1 LSNLV
6 ARFASNVYWL
16 GRYLERAESIARILD
31 INETYARDKPDGPDW
46 ERILTLYGDREDY
59 LKGHEEVTP
68 QGVIS
73 YYVTDK
79 NNPSSIAY
87 AMTSARQNA
96 RSVRHLISTE
106 MWKQLNVFFNLFAAR
121 TRRGVVFSSLSSL
134 CGEIKEGC
142 QTFEGV
148 AEGTFFRGEAWCF
161 YHLGKYLER
170 ADQTTR
176 ILEIG
181 YEQLSHTDGDSIR
194 SVHANVLL
202 RSVSGYHAYRARYPT
217 VLRARDIAN
226 FLLYD
231 PQFPRAV
238 QLCANM
244 MNARLLDLDKLCH
257 TKRTTVAE
265 KARKE
270 LEFQLR
276 TGLGGR
282 FTPKQLLVFIDAL
295 QVALAEVSEAIRTT
309 YFEHI

>member
-1 LSNLV
+1 LPNLV
-6 ARFASNVYWL
+6 ARFASNVFWL

-46 ERILTLYGDREDY
+46 ERVLVLNSDRERF
-59 LKGHEEVTP
+59 LEIHEEITP
-68 QGVIS
+68 QAVLNF
-73 YYVTDK
+73 YVNDRD
-79 NNPSSIAY
+79 NPSSIAY
-87 AMTSARQNA
+87 ALTAARQNA

-106 MWKQLNVFFNLFAAR
+106 MWKQLNVFFTQFSAG
-121 TRRGVVFSSLSSL
+121 TKRGVALASLSRL

-161 YHLGKYLER
+161 YHLGKYIER

-176 ILEIG
+176 LLDIG
-181 YEQLSHTDGDSIR
+181 YEQISQADGDALR

-202 RSVSGYHAYRARYPT
+202 RSVSGFHAYRARFPT

-238 QLCANM
+238 AFCANQL
-244 MNARLLDLDKLCH
+244 NACLQEVDKTCGGE
-257 TKRTTVAE
+257 RTTEAEVARN
-265 KARKE
+265 A
-270 LEFQLR
+270 LEFLLR

-282 FTPKQLLVFIDAL
+282 FTPKQLFRFLDDL
-295 QVALAEVSEAIRTT
+295 QVALGEVSDAIRTT
-309 YFEHI
+309 YFGHA

>member
-1 LSNLV
+1 LPNLV
-6 ARFASNVYWL
+6 ARFASNVFWL

-31 INETYARDKPDGPDW
+31 INETFARDKSHGPDW
-46 ERILTLYGDREDY
+46 ERILVLNSDRERFLESHEEITPQAVLGFYLGDR
-59 LKGHEEVTP
+59 G
-68 QGVIS
+68 
-73 YYVTDK
+73 
-79 NNPSSIAY
+79 NPTSIAY
-87 AMTSARQNA
+87 ATAAARQNA

-106 MWKQLNVFFNLFAAR
+106 MWKQLNVFCNQFAAA
-121 TRRGVVFSSLSSL
+121 TKRGVALASLSRV

-161 YHLGKYLER
+161 YHLEKYIER

-176 ILEIG
+176 LLDIG
-181 YEQLSHTDGDSIR
+181 YEQISQADGEALR

-202 RSVSGYHAYRARYPT
+202 RSVSGYHAYRARFPT

-238 QLCANM
+238 ALCANQ
-244 MNARLLDLDKLCH
+244 MNARLQDLDKVCANVGT
-257 TKRTTVAE
+257 TKAE
-265 KARKE
+265 KARNA
-270 LEFQLR
+270 LEFLLR

-282 FTPKQLLVFIDAL
+282 FTPKQLYRFLDDLQIALGDVSDAIG
-295 QVALAEVSEAIRTT
+295 AT
-309 YFEHI
+309 YFSHM

>member
-1 LSNLV
+1 MPNLV
-6 ARFASNVYWL
+6 ARFASNVFWL

-46 ERILTLYGDREDY
+46 ERVLVLNSDRERFLESHEEITPQAVLGFYLGDRD
-59 LKGHEEVTP
+59 
-68 QGVIS
+68 
-73 YYVTDK
+73 
-79 NNPSSIAY
+79 NPTSVAY
-87 AMTSARQNA
+87 AMAAARQNA

-106 MWKQLNVFFNLFAAR
+106 MWKQLNVFFNQFASA
-121 TRRGVVFSSLSSL
+121 TKRGVALSSLSRV

-161 YHLGKYLER
+161 YHLGKYIER

-176 ILEIG
+176 LLDIG
-181 YEQLSHTDGDSIR
+181 YEQLSQADGEALH

-202 RSVSGYHAYRARYPT
+202 RSVSGFHAYRARFPT

-238 QLCANM
+238 ALCANQM
-244 MNARLLDLDKLCH
+244 SARLQDLEKICGD
-257 TKRTTVAE
+257 RPTTDAE
-265 KARKE
+265 KARNA
-270 LEFQLR
+270 LEFTLR

-282 FTPKQLLVFIDAL
+282 FTPKQLYRFLDDLQIAL
-295 QVALAEVSEAIRTT
+295 GEVSNAIRAT
-309 YFEHI
+309 YFAHA

>member
-1 LSNLV
+1 LPNLV

-46 ERILTLYGDREDY
+46 ERVLILYADRERF
-59 LKGHEEVTP
+59 LETHEEITP
-68 QGVIS
+68 QSVIHF
-73 YYVTDK
+73 YVNEK
-79 NNPSSIAY
+79 SNPSSIAY
-87 AMTSARQNA
+87 AISSARQNA

-106 MWKQLNVFFNLFAAR
+106 MWKQLNVFFIQFAAKTKR
-121 TRRGVVFSSLSSL
+121 AVALSTLSKL

-161 YHLGKYLER
+161 YHLGKYIER

-176 ILEIG
+176 ILDIG
-181 YEQLSHTDGDSIR
+181 YEQVSHAEGDAFR

-202 RSVSGYHAYRARYPT
+202 RSVSGYHAYRARFPT
-217 VLRARDIAN
+217 VLRSRDIAN

-238 QLCANM
+238 ALCANM
-244 MNARLLDLDKLCH
+244 MSARLQDLEKVCGNR
-257 TKRTTVAE
+257 RTTEAE
-265 KARKE
+265 KSRKG
-270 LEFQLR
+270 LEFLLR

-282 FTPKQLLVFIDAL
+282 YTPKQLYQFIDELQIAL
-295 QVALAEVSEAIRTT
+295 GEVSDGIRET
-309 YFEHI
+309 YFELN